1 MIFTCGF
8 RPQQGY
14 FPKVQCMGI
23 IWEEFEK
30 GDFWV
35 FSLCTTLSEK
45 NRENNTKT
53 AFCGRLSLMTSSKV
67 ENWLEFKFC
76 LFVFIFWS
84 SFQVLILRT
93 IKNLFWIL
101 ETAEGAFKMQQN
113 TKIRLKCD
121 IPALLQHQ
129 GHFETP

>member
-1 MIFTCGF
+1 MVLDPKKGF
-8 RPQQGY
+8 SLKYNAWTSFG
-14 FPKVQCMGI
+14 KSLK
-23 IWEEFEK
+23 K

-35 FSLCTTLSEK
+35 FSLRTTLSEK

-67 ENWLEFKFC
+67 ENWLEFEFYF
-76 LFVFIFWS
+76 FVFIFWS
-84 SFQVLILRT
+84 SFQVLVLRT
-93 IKNLFWIL
+93 FKSLLWML
-101 ETAEGAFKMQQN
+101 EAAEGAFKMQQN
-113 TKIRLKCD
+113 TKIRLNCD